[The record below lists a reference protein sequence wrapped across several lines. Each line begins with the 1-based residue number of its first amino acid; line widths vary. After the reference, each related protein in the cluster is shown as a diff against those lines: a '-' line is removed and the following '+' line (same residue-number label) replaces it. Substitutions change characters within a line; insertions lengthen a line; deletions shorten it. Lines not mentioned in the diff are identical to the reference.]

1 MLPRIQNEVRC
12 QQDRRHSLNEELDRS
27 ITRSGLGRG
36 FGGGVKLGGDDA
48 GGWGPGRG
56 GWPVVR
62 VGEESGC
69 DADTEEVVAFGVFVF
84 VGFIDWCAGEVRE
97 GVTEDVGSVA
107 RNCSLAV
114 GAEKLEVGLCFSQLR
129 GHVKVWSRIEY
140 ASRKHRI
147 TYLFTALS

>member
-1 MLPRIQNEVRC
+1 MPAGQASRFERRIGDIECAERVRG
-12 QQDRRHSLNEELDRS
+12 
-27 ITRSGLGRG
+27 I
-36 FGGGVKLGGDDA
+36 GGGVKLGGEDA

-114 GAEKLEVGLCFSQLR
+114 PAEKLEVGLCFSQLR